1 MYKLY
6 HQILCPFSRKVR
18 ICLAARD
25 INFEL
30 IKENFW
36 ERRREFIALNPALT
50 VPVLLDDHGKAICGS
65 YVITE
70 YLEEKYGQ
78 NNSLIGQNIDEKS
91 EARRIQSWF
100 DEKFFNDVSKYI
112 IYEKYFKKFLNKKSA
127 SPESYILN
135 TASENLT
142 THLNYIEFLTEGRQY
157 LAADRITIA
166 DFAAAAHI
174 SVLDYFGY
182 INWRNYPM
190 VKSWYVL
197 VKSHQS
203 FGGILK
209 DRIANI
215 TPPEYYNKLDFT
227 NPII

>member
-18 ICLAARD
+18 ICLAARE
-25 INFEL
+25 IKFEL
-30 IKENFW
+30 ITENFW
-36 ERRREFIALNPALT
+36 NRRREFIALNPALT
-50 VPVLLDDHGKAICGS
+50 VPVLLNENKKVISGS

-70 YLEEKYGQ
+70 YLDEKYGQ
-78 NNSLIGQNIDEKS
+78 ANSIIGINIDEKV
-91 EARRIQSWF
+91 EARRIQFWF

-112 IYEKYFKKFLNKKSA
+112 IYEKYFKKFLNKKHA

-135 TASENLT
+135 TASENLI
-142 THLNYIEFLTEGRQY
+142 THLNYIEFLTQGRQY

-174 SVLDYFGY
+174 SILDYFGY
-182 INWRNYPM
+182 INWRNHPI
-190 VKSWYVL
+190 VKSWYSL

-203 FGGILK
+203 FNGILK

-215 TPPEYYNKLDFT
+215 NPPNWYNQLDF
-227 NPII
+227 